1 MIRPIVLYGHPVL
14 RKKAQP
20 VDDFEEGKQLIADM
34 FETMHNARGI
44 GLAAPQINILK
55 QIFVVDTVQLAEGY
69 DDDEMPLGT
78 PIKKAFIN
86 PQIIEHSGNPIV
98 YEEGCLSIPDVR
110 ANVERPFKVLIKYQD
125 EEGQWHEEEYD
136 GLTARVIMH
145 EYDHLQGKLFIDY
158 LSPLKKQMLSSKLK
172 NIQRGKVKPFY
183 PVILP
188 NR

>member
-1 MIRPIVLYGHPVL
+1 MIRPIVLYGHPAL
-14 RKKAQP
+14 RKKARP
-20 VDDFEEGKQLIADM
+20 VEDLEEARRLIADM

-44 GLAAPQINILK
+44 GLAAPQINVLK
-55 QIFVVDTVQLAEGY
+55 QIFVVDTLQLAEGY
-69 DDDEMPLGT
+69 DDPDMPLGK
-78 PIKKAFIN
+78 PIKQAFIN
-86 PQIIEHSGNPIV
+86 PEILKLSGNPIV

-125 EEGQWHEEEYD
+125 EEGNWHEQEFD

-158 LSPLKKQMLSSKLK
+158 LSPLKRQMLSSKLK

-183 PVILP
+183 PIVLP
-188 NR
+188 

>member
-1 MIRPIVLYGHPVL
+1 MIRPIALYGHPVL

-20 VDDFEEGKQLIADM
+20 VDNSEEVKQLVTDM

-44 GLAAPQINILK
+44 GLAAPQINVLK
-55 QIFVVDTVQLAEGY
+55 QIFVVDTAQLVDGY
-69 DDDEMPLGT
+69 DDNEMPLGT

-86 PQIIEHSGNPIV
+86 PEIIKLSGVPVV

-125 EEGQWHEEEYD
+125 EDGQWHEEEYD

-145 EYDHLQGKLFIDY
+145 EYDHLLGKLFIDY

-183 PVILP
+183 PVILST
-188 NR
+188 R